1 MNSILSEVEKYLKIA
16 ASKST
21 IENGTVILVD
31 KVNTTIGIRTGKKI
45 KDLRVNDRVLIENA
59 SDFSSDFG
67 SVDDKINTEIIIKI
81 DDSDVRKYPIGT
93 EISLELNKN
102 ILGAKYLRKIID
114 DVKRGNSPVAERILN
129 ILEFKEK
136 NKSKLQDIEF
146 SSDQINDAQKRA
158 IGYSIGTENFHL
170 IIGPPGTGK
179 TYVIAETVRQLVKR
193 GRRKILITAYTN
205 LAVDNMMEAISS
217 DKDVKLVRIGS
228 YEKTNAK
235 IREYHISS
243 LIRKQPRYKYLKAL
257 EERMSKAFDELKS
270 IKLIREKEE
279 VKIEAIRK
287 KLLEVDQRL
296 ELIEK
301 RIQEILDRKID
312 TEQRIQK
319 AKANMGKSKLLN
331 GMEVIENSTNR
342 LIELEKIKNELNI
355 SSSPSAKRIS
365 ELMDEIAEYDKELSR
380 FIMKF
385 AFFGRLRDK
394 KNKLKNNKKNAEKII
409 EYYSTLSKEIEHLVS
424 DYEHE
429 LCAVGPEPRP
439 LALACQLILSEKY
452 DDRLARHNSDE
463 TGLRIQ
469 LTTASNLMEVW
480 ADTKNSFLSQKR
492 SLGADERRHIYI
504 QKILRGK
511 AHLLRTLITF
521 YRLQISEIKKALSKG
536 IMEECD
542 VVAATTHASI
552 SSLLDGIDIDT
563 VVMDEASQVSLINSI
578 IPLVRA
584 DKFVLVGDD
593 KQLEPIGEKDLST
606 ALNESVFTRLK
617 RHHEETEDVKAY
629 TFLDTQY
636 RMNKEIADISSEIF
650 YDNKLI
656 TADVAFNRR
665 LDINIDDTVLSENNS
680 VVFIDFKGSGA
691 YHITNGGTHYN
702 MCEIRV
708 IHNIVSEI
716 LQSIKNC
723 EIGIITPYR
732 LQREKIKEIL
742 GDISDLVEVDTVD
755 RFQGREKD
763 VIIFSFV
770 RASGNAGRFLNNS
783 SRLNVAIT
791 RARKK
796 LIILGNSDVLKT
808 RSCTRRIFEKIER
821 DHVVVPYTELE

>member
-1 MNSILSEVEKYLKIA
+1 MDSILSEVEHYLKIT

-21 IENGTVILVD
+21 VENGTVILLD
-31 KVNTTIGIRTGKKI
+31 KINNAIGIHTDKKI
-45 KDLRVNDRVLIENA
+45 RDLRVNDRVLIENT

-67 SVDDKINTEIIIKI
+67 SVDDKIKTEIIIRI
-81 DDSDVRKYPIGT
+81 DDLDVQKYPIGT

-102 ILGAKYLRKIID
+102 ILGAKYLRKMIE

-129 ILEFKEK
+129 ILEFKEE

-146 SSDQINDAQKRA
+146 SSDQYNDAQKRA
-158 IGYSIGTENFHL
+158 IEYAVGTENFHL

-179 TYVIAETVRQLVKR
+179 TYVIAETVQQLVKR

-205 LAVDNMMEAISS
+205 LAVDNMIEAISS

-235 IREYHISS
+235 IREYHIDS

-270 IKLIREKEE
+270 IKPIREYEE
-279 VKIEAIRK
+279 VKIDAIRK

-301 RIQEILDRKID
+301 RIQEILDLEID
-312 TEQRIQK
+312 AEQRIQK
-319 AKANMGKSKLLN
+319 AKANMSKSKLL
-331 GMEVIENSTNR
+331 GEMEVIENSTNR
-342 LIELEKIKNELNI
+342 LVELEKIKNGLNI
-355 SSSPSAKRIS
+355 SLSPSAERIS
-365 ELMDEIAEYDKELSR
+365 ELVGEIAEYDKELSR

-385 AFFGRLRDK
+385 AFFGRLRAN
-394 KNKLKNNKKNAEKII
+394 KNKLKNNKKNAENII
-409 EYYSTLSKEIEHLVS
+409 EYYSTLSKEIEHIMS

-429 LCAVGPEPRP
+429 LCAVELEPRP
-439 LALACQLILSEKY
+439 LALACQLILSKKY

-469 LTTASNLMEVW
+469 LATASNLLEIW
-480 ADTKNSFLSQKR
+480 TATKNSFLSQKR
-492 SLGADERRHIYI
+492 SLEADERRHMYI

-511 AHLLRTLITF
+511 AHLLRTLINF
-521 YRLQISEIKKALSKG
+521 YRLQIREIKKTLSKS
-536 IMEECD
+536 IMEESD

-552 SSLLDGIDIDT
+552 SPLLDVIDIDT
-563 VVMDEASQVSLINSI
+563 VIMDEASQVSLINSI

-593 KQLEPIGEKDLST
+593 KQLEPIDEKHLSPT
-606 ALNESVFTRLK
+606 LNESVFTRLK
-617 RHHEETEDVKAY
+617 RYHEEIRCMRSY

-636 RMNKEIADISSEIF
+636 RMNKEIVDISSEIF
-650 YDNKLI
+650 YDNKLR
-656 TADVAFNRR
+656 TADRASNRR
-665 LDINIDDTVLSENNS
+665 LDIDIDDAVLSKDNS

-691 YHITNGGTHYN
+691 YHITNGGTHCN
-702 MCEIRV
+702 KFEIRV
-708 IHNIVSEI
+708 IHNIVSRI
-716 LQSIKNC
+716 LQSTNNC

-770 RASGNAGRFLNNS
+770 RASGNAGRFLNNR

-808 RSCTRRIFEKIER
+808 APCTRRIFEKIKR
-821 DHVVVPYTELE
+821 DHVIIPYIELE

>member
-1 MNSILSEVEKYLKIA
+1 MNSILSEVEQYLKIT

-21 IENGTVILVD
+21 IENGTVVWVN
-31 KVNTTIGIRTGKKI
+31 KVNNTIGIRTDKRI
-45 KDLRVNDRVLIENA
+45 KNLRVNDRILIEN
-59 SDFSSDFG
+59 SFEFSSDFG
-67 SVDDKINTEIIIKI
+67 SMADKRETEITIKI
-81 DDSDVRKYPIGT
+81 DDLDVQKYPSGT

-102 ILGAKYLRKIID
+102 ILGAKYLRKIIE
-114 DVKRGNSPVAERILN
+114 DVKGGNSPVAKRILD
-129 ILEFKEK
+129 ILEFREE
-136 NKSKLQDIEF
+136 NKPKFRRVKFLF
-146 SSDQINDAQKRA
+146 DQFNDRQKRA
-158 IGYSIGTENFHL
+158 IGHSVGTKNFHL
-170 IIGPPGTGK
+170 IVGPSGTGK
-179 TYVIAETVRQLVKR
+179 TKVIAETVRQLVKR

-205 LAVDNMMEAISS
+205 LAVDNMIEAISS

-235 IREYHISS
+235 IREYHINS

-257 EERMSKAFDELKS
+257 EKRMSKAFDELKS
-270 IKLIREKEE
+270 IKPIREYEE
-279 VKIEAIRK
+279 VRVDAIRK

-301 RIQEILDRKID
+301 RIQEILNRKID
-312 TEQRIQK
+312 TEQRIQT
-319 AKANMGKSKLLN
+319 AKANMSKSKL
-331 GMEVIENSTNR
+331 MSEIEVIENSTDH
-342 LIELEKIKNELNI
+342 LIGLEKVKNELNI
-355 SSSPSAKRIS
+355 SLPPSAERIS
-365 ELMDEIAEYDKELSR
+365 ELMGEIAEYDKELSR
-380 FIMKF
+380 LIMKF
-385 AFFGRLRDK
+385 AFFGRLRDN
-394 KNKLKNNKKNAEKII
+394 KNKLKNNKKNAEKTI
-409 EYYSTLSKEIEHLVS
+409 EYYSTLSKEIEHLMS

-429 LCAVGPEPRP
+429 LCAVELEPRP
-439 LALACQLILSEKY
+439 FALACQLILSEKY

-463 TGLRIQ
+463 AGLRIQ
-469 LTTASNLMEVW
+469 LANASNLLEVW
-480 ADTKNSFLSQKR
+480 TATKNSFLSQKR
-492 SLGADERRHIYI
+492 TLGADERRHTYI

-521 YRLQISEIKKALSKG
+521 YRLQISEIKKTLSKG

-552 SSLLDGIDIDT
+552 SSLLDDIDIDT

-593 KQLEPIGEKDLST
+593 KQLEPIGEKDLSA

-617 RHHEETEDVKAY
+617 RHHEETGTKAY

-650 YDNKLI
+650 YDNQLI
-656 TADVAFNRR
+656 TDDIAANRR
-665 LDINIDDTVLSENNS
+665 LDIAIDDTVLSENNS

-691 YHITNGGTHYN
+691 HHITKSGTHYN
-702 MCEIRV
+702 KREIRV

-723 EIGIITPYR
+723 EIGVITPYR
-732 LQREKIKEIL
+732 LQRDKIKDSL
-742 GDISDLVEVDTVD
+742 GDISDSVEVDTVD

-770 RASGNAGRFLNNS
+770 RASGNAGRFLNNR

-796 LIILGNSDVLKT
+796 LIIIGNSDVLKT
-808 RSCTRRIFEKIER
+808 GSCTKRIFDKIER
-821 DHVVVPYTELE
+821 DHVIVPYTELE